1 LKREIKKKI
10 EINEFISWII
20 RILLVVAVVES
31 IIKKNYLNTFT
42 AVLTFV
48 MTFYPSI
55 LRKKFRVYL
64 PSSLQ
69 IVITLFIFA
78 AQFLGELRDFY
89 YRFPWWDNM
98 LHCISGSILGI
109 IGFMFVYF
117 LNKTHIKKT
126 KLSPF
131 FVALFAFC
139 FALAMGV
146 FWEIIE
152 FSGDRLFG
160 LNMQKFR
167 MPGED
172 GLVDTMT
179 DLIVDTIGSLVITA
193 IGYIYMKDEKKMLKK
208 KVKIEDWFKKQ
219 IELEMDL
226 ENEKMEKIK
235 YKNDL

>member
-1 LKREIKKKI
+1 MIRNKKKKA
-10 EINEFISWII
+10 EVNEYISWLI
-20 RILLVVAVVES
+20 RILLVLVIAES
-31 IIKKNYLNTFT
+31 IFTKNYMNTFVG
-42 AVLTFV
+42 ALTFV

-55 LRKKFRVYL
+55 LRKRFRVYL
-64 PSSLQ
+64 PSPLQ
-69 IVITLFIFA
+69 ITITLFIFA
-78 AQFLGELRDFY
+78 AQFLGEIHDFY

-98 LHCISGSILGI
+98 LHCISGSVLGI

-139 FALAMGV
+139 FSLSIGV
-146 FWEIIE
+146 FWEVFE

-179 DLIVDTIGSLVITA
+179 DLIVDTIGALIVTTV
-193 IGYIYMKDEKKMLKK
+193 GYIYMKDEKKMLKK
-208 KVKIEDWFKKQ
+208 KVKIEEWFKKQ
-219 IELEMDL
+219 TELEMDM
-226 ENEKMEKIK
+226 ENKKAEKEK
-235 YKNDL
+235 

>member
-1 LKREIKKKI
+1 MKDNSKKKI
-10 EINEFISWII
+10 EVNEIISWIV
-20 RILLVVAVVES
+20 RALLLVAIVDSVFS
-31 IIKKNYLNTFT
+31 KSYQNTFV
-42 AVLTFV
+42 AFLTFV

-55 LRKKFRVYL
+55 LRKRFRVYL

-98 LHCISGSILGI
+98 LHCISGSVLGI

-126 KLSPF
+126 KLSPIF
-131 FVALFAFC
+131 IALFAFC
-139 FALAMGV
+139 FAVMIGV
-146 FWEIIE
+146 VWEIFE
-152 FSGDRLFG
+152 FSADRLLG

-167 MPGED
+167 LEGED

-179 DLIVDTIGSLVITA
+179 DLIVDSIGALIVSSV
-193 IGYIYMKDEKKMLKK
+193 GYIYMKDEKKLLKK
-208 KVKIEDWFKKQ
+208 KVKLEEWFKNQ
-219 IELEMDL
+219 SELEM
-226 ENEKMEKIK
+226 NEAQKKLK
-235 YKNDL
+235 

>member
-1 LKREIKKKI
+1 MKKTNKKNI
-10 EINEFISWII
+10 EINDIISWSI
-20 RILLVVAVVES
+20 RILLVFAVIEG
-31 IIKKNYLNTFT
+31 IYTKKYMNTFVAT
-42 AVLTFV
+42 LTFI
-48 MTFYPSI
+48 MTFYPGI

-64 PSSLQ
+64 PASLQ
-69 IVITLFIFA
+69 IVITLFIFS

-89 YRFPWWDNM
+89 YKFSWWDNM

-139 FALAMGV
+139 FAISMGV

-152 FSGDRLFG
+152 FSCDRLLG

-167 MPGED
+167 MPSED

-179 DLIVDTIGSLVITA
+179 DLIVDTLGAFVVTL
-193 IGYIYMKDEKKMLKK
+193 IGYIYMKDEKRMLKR
-208 KVKIEDWFKKQ
+208 KVKVEDWFKKQ
-219 IELEMDL
+219 TELEMNL
-226 ENEKMEKIK
+226 EYENAK
-235 YKNDL
+235 KNKL

>member
-1 LKREIKKKI
+1 MKEKNKKKI
-10 EINEFISWII
+10 EINEFISWIV
-20 RILLVVAVVES
+20 RILLVFAIVES
-31 IIKKNYLNTFT
+31 IFSKNYQNTFV
-42 AVLTFV
+42 AGLTFI

-55 LRKKFRVYL
+55 LRKRLRVYL

-78 AQFLGELRDFY
+78 AQFLGELHDFY

-98 LHCISGSILGI
+98 LHCISGSVLGI

-131 FVALFAFC
+131 FIVLFAFC
-139 FALAMGV
+139 FAVMIGV
-146 FWEIIE
+146 VWEIFE
-152 FSGDRLFG
+152 FSADRMLG

-167 MPGED
+167 LPEED

-179 DLIVDTIGSLVITA
+179 DLIVDSIGA
-193 IGYIYMKDEKKMLKK
+193 IIVAIVGYIYMKDEKKMLKK
-208 KVKIEDWFKKQ
+208 KVKMEEWFKKQ
-219 IELEMDL
+219 SELEMNL
-226 ENEKMEKIK
+226 ESENIEKNK
-235 YKNDL
+235 

>member
-1 LKREIKKKI
+1 MIRNNKRKI
-10 EINEFISWII
+10 EINEYISWGI
-20 RILLVVAVVES
+20 RVLLILVIVES
-31 IIKKNYLNTFT
+31 IFTKNYMNTFVG
-42 AVLTFV
+42 ALTFI

-55 LRKKFRVYL
+55 LRKRFRVYL
-64 PSSLQ
+64 PSTLQ
-69 IVITLFIFA
+69 IIITLFIFA
-78 AQFLGELRDFY
+78 AQFLGEIHDFY

-98 LHCISGSILGI
+98 LHCISGSVLGI

-131 FVALFAFC
+131 FVALFALC
-139 FALAMGV
+139 FSISIGV

-179 DLIVDTIGSLVITA
+179 DLIVDAIGALIVTTV
-193 IGYIYMKDEKKMLKK
+193 GYIYMKDEKKMLKK
-208 KVKIEDWFKKQ
+208 KVKLEEWFKKQ
-219 IELEMDL
+219 TELEMDM
-226 ENEKMEKIK
+226 ENKKAEKAR
-235 YKNDL
+235 

>member
-1 LKREIKKKI
+1 MIKNKKKKI
-10 EINEFISWII
+10 EINEYISWVI
-20 RILLVVAVVES
+20 RILLILVIVES
-31 IIKKNYLNTFT
+31 IFTKNYMNTFVGT
-42 AVLTFV
+42 LTFI

-64 PSSLQ
+64 PSTLQ
-69 IVITLFIFA
+69 IIITLFIFS
-78 AQFLGELRDFY
+78 AQFLGEIHDFY
-89 YRFPWWDNM
+89 YRFEWWDNM
-98 LHCISGSILGI
+98 LHCISGSVFGI

-139 FALAMGV
+139 FSISIGV
-146 FWEIIE
+146 LWEIIE

-167 MPGED
+167 MAGED

-179 DLIVDTIGSLVITA
+179 DLIVDTLGALIVTV

-208 KVKIEDWFKKQ
+208 KVKLEEWFKKQ
-219 IELEMDL
+219 TELEMDI
-226 ENEKMEKIK
+226 ENKMVG
-235 YKNDL
+235 KNK

>member
-1 LKREIKKKI
+1 MIRNKKQKLELNEI
-10 EINEFISWII
+10 ISWIV
-20 RILLVVAVVES
+20 RILLILVMVKS
-31 IIKKNYLNTFT
+31 IFSKNYMNSFV
-42 AVLTFV
+42 AFLTFV

-64 PSSLQ
+64 PSTLQ
-69 IVITLFIFA
+69 IIITLFIFA
-78 AQFLGELRDFY
+78 AQFLGEIHDFY
-89 YRFPWWDNM
+89 YKFPWWDNM

-131 FVALFAFC
+131 FVSLFAFC
-139 FALAMGV
+139 FALSIGV
-146 FWEIIE
+146 FWEIFE
-152 FSGDRLFG
+152 FASDRILG

-179 DLIVDTIGSLVITA
+179 DLIVDTIGPFIITM
-193 IGYIYMKDEKKMLKK
+193 IGYIYMKDENKMLKK
-208 KVKIEDWFKKQ
+208 KVNIEDWFKKQ
-219 IELEMDL
+219 TELEIDI
-226 ENEKMEKIK
+226 ENKKTSKI
-235 YKNDL
+235 N